1 MSNEKKKSVHWVD
14 IAVDRVLREKGD
26 KELYT
31 CASGITPSGTVH
43 VGNFR
48 EIISV
53 ALVAQGL
60 KERGKNVRFIYSW
73 DDYDTFRKVP
83 KNMPNQE
90 LLESCLRMPITQ
102 VPDTLGNEES
112 YARSNEVAVEKSLPL
127 VGIFPEYLYQSKE
140 YGASKYAEGIRTA
153 LEHRDEIREILNS
166 HRTSPLEENWWPISI
181 FSEFTKKDTTTVL
194 NWDGEWNVTYR
205 CDETAKESTLDLRTA
220 GQVKLLWRIDWPMRW
235 AKEGVD
241 CEPAGKDH
249 HSQGGSFDT
258 CREIVPLFG
267 GTAPSTFQYDF
278 VRIKGGGGKMS
289 SSSGEVVSLKELL
302 KIYTPELIRY
312 QFVGTRPNSEFAISF
327 DLDVLKTYEDYD
339 NCERIYFGV
348 QEVSKKREEK
358 EKRNYELSQV
368 GDVPSSMPYQVPFRH
383 LCNLLQIQG
392 GDIEGTIGMLGDLS
406 DEQKSIIRPRC
417 ICAWNWITTYA
428 PEDFRF
434 ALTPVSEVQS
444 LTDEQDR
451 KLFASLIELVKTMDS
466 MEEKPFSNGLY
477 DVAREVGVE
486 PVELFTKTYRLL
498 IGKEKGPRLA
508 SFMQS
513 CTSAKVLPIL
523 EKAISQ

>member
-1 MSNEKKKSVHWVD
+1 MSKENKSVHWVD
-14 IAVDRVLREKGD
+14 IAVDKVIREKGE

-53 ALVAQGL
+53 ALIAQGL
-60 KERGKNVRFIYSW
+60 QERGKNVRFIYSW

-90 LLESCLRMPITQ
+90 LLESYLRKPITQ
-102 VPDTLGNEES
+102 VPDTTNEAEN
-112 YARSNEVAVEKSLPL
+112 YARKNELAVEKDLPK
-127 VGIFPEYLYQSKE
+127 VGISPEYIYQSKE

-153 LEHRDEIREILNS
+153 LTQRDAIREILNT
-166 HRTSPLEENWWPISI
+166 HRTTPLDENWWPISV
-181 FSEFTKKDTTTVL
+181 FSEFNGTDKTTVTD
-194 NWDGEWNVTYR
+194 WDGEYGVTYL
-205 CDETAKESTLDLRTA
+205 CEDTGKYSTVDLRTT
-220 GQVKLLWRIDWPMRW
+220 GGVKLLWRIDWPMRW
-235 AKEGVD
+235 AYETVD
-241 CEPAGKDH
+241 FEPAGKDH

-289 SSSGEVVSLKELL
+289 SSSGEVVSLGELL

-339 NCERIYFGV
+339 SCERIYFGA
-348 QEVSKKREEK
+348 QEVSKKREAK
-358 EKRNYELSQV
+358 ERRNYELSQV
-368 GDVPSSMPYQVPFRH
+368 GDRPSSLPYQVPFRH

-392 GDIEGTIGMLGDLS
+392 GDIDATIAMLGDLTA
-406 DEQKSIIRPRC
+406 EQDAIIRPRC
-417 ICAWNWITTYA
+417 VCAWNWITTYA

-434 ALTPVSEVQS
+434 ALTPVADVKPA
-444 LTDEQDR
+444 TDPVDR
-451 KLFASLIELVKTMDS
+451 ELFSALKDLVETMDTL
-466 MEEKPFSNGLY
+466 EEKAFSNGLY
-477 DVAREVGVE
+477 DVARKVAVE
-486 PVELFTKTYRLL
+486 PVELFTKTYGLL
-498 IGKEKGPRLA
+498 IGKAKGPRLA

-513 CTSAKVLPIL
+513 CTKEKIVPLL
-523 EKAISQ
+523 EKTLG

>member
-1 MSNEKKKSVHWVD
+1 MSKENKSVHWVD
-14 IAVDRVLREKGD
+14 IAVDRVLREKGE
-26 KELYT
+26 KEVYT

-90 LLESCLRMPITQ
+90 LLTSNLRKPITQ
-102 VPDTLGNEES
+102 VPDTEGGAES
-112 YARSNEVAVEKSLPL
+112 YARRNELAVEQDLPK
-127 VGIFPEYLYQSKE
+127 VGIAPEYIYQSKE
-140 YGASKYAEGIRTA
+140 YGASKYAEGIKTA
-153 LEHRDEIREILNS
+153 LEQREAIREILNS
-166 HRTSPLEENWWPISI
+166 HRTAPLEDSWWPISI
-181 FSEFTKKDTTTVL
+181 FSEFNGTDKTTVL
-194 NWDGEWNVTYR
+194 SWDGAYGVTYR
-205 CDETAKESTLDLRTA
+205 CDDTGKESTIDLRTTGA
-220 GQVKLLWRIDWPMRW
+220 VKLLWRIDWPMRW
-235 AKEGVD
+235 AHEGVD
-241 CEPAGKDH
+241 FEPAGKDH

-267 GTAPSTFQYDF
+267 GSAPSTFQYDF

-289 SSSGEVVSLKELL
+289 SSTGEVVSLKELL

-339 NCERIYFGV
+339 SCERIYFGV
-348 QEVSKKREEK
+348 QEVSKKREVK

-368 GDVPSSMPYQVPFRH
+368 SAVPSSMPYQVPFRH

-392 GDIEGTIGMLGDLS
+392 GDVNAAIAMLGELTP
-406 DEQKSIIRPRC
+406 EQDAIIRPRFE
-417 ICAWNWITTYA
+417 CAWNWITTYA

-434 ALTPVSEVQS
+434 ALTPVGEVAPV
-444 LTDEQDR
+444 TDPTDR
-451 KLFASLIELVKTMDS
+451 VLFTNLRDLVKEMDS
-466 MEEKPFSNGLY
+466 MEEKAFSNGLY
-477 DVAREVGVE
+477 DVARSAGVE
-486 PVELFTKTYRLL
+486 PVELFTKTYQLL
-498 IGKEKGPRLA
+498 IKKERGPRLA
-508 SFMQS
+508 SFMKS
-513 CTSAKVLPIL
+513 CTQAKLLPIL
-523 EKAISQ
+523 EQSLAE